1 MRIRRR
7 CRRPLSFPQGF
18 IDVRHYPTRDSDGS
32 LGQLRYR
39 AKTKP
44 VSREARLMRRHSV
57 YEICSRATAIIS
69 TLLLV
74 HACATSPVDHQA
86 EAATTQDE
94 SKMVGF
100 ANYPNEKY
108 DALTSATPRKSD
120 DSKANGDA
128 SGASVGWILLV
139 VLGLIAAARRQRF
152 GKATKPLEIN
162 ATVACQPVSD
172 HEFR

>member
-1 MRIRRR
+1 
-7 CRRPLSFPQGF
+7 
-18 IDVRHYPTRDSDGS
+18 
-32 LGQLRYR
+32 
-39 AKTKP
+39 
-44 VSREARLMRRHSV
+44 MRRHPV

-94 SKMVGF
+94 PSIVGF
-100 ANYPNEKY
+100 TNNAKEKY
-108 DALTSATPRKSD
+108 DALTSASPSKSD
-120 DSKANGDA
+120 DSKAKGDA

-139 VLGLIAAARRQRF
+139 VLGLIAAARRQRC
-152 GKATKPLEIN
+152 GKVTKPLEIN
-162 ATVACQPVSD
+162 ATGACQPVSD